1 MDAVTVEDLEKSFGK
16 TKALDGLELR
26 VPESKVVALL
36 GPNGAGKTTLIRILA
51 TLLRPDR
58 GRAEIFGHDVTTQ
71 ARQVRAAIA
80 LTGQFTAIDDLLNA
94 RENLEMVGRLVRLS
108 HPQRRARADE
118 LLQRLDLT
126 DAADRIAQTYSGG
139 MRRRLDLAASLMSRP
154 RLLFLDEPT
163 SGIDPSGRLAL
174 WDIIG
179 ELADTGTAIL
189 LTTQQMDEADKLA
202 DNIVVIDK
210 GKVVAEGSPS
220 ELKSKAGKARLE
232 IVVDDRRDL
241 TRAEEVLRAYGRG
254 ELSTDEGTGRLN
266 LRVQD
271 PAGVLPRVVHDL
283 DEAGIVLAD
292 LEMHRPNL
300 DDVFATVTGRAPNE
314 LAATDGKGG
323 DL

>member
-16 TKALDGLELR
+16 TRALDGLRLS

-58 GRAEIFGHDVTTQ
+58 GRAEIFGHDVVTE
-71 ARQVRAAIA
+71 AREVRSAIS
-80 LTGQFTAIDDLLNA
+80 LTGQFTAIDDLLNGK
-94 RENLEMVGRLVRLS
+94 ENLEMVGRLVRLS
-108 HPQRRARADE
+108 AQQRRERADE
-118 LLQRLDLT
+118 LLERFDLT
-126 DAADRIAQTYSGG
+126 EAADRVVITYSGG
-139 MRRRLDLAASLMSRP
+139 MRRRLDLAASLMGRP

-179 ELADTGTAIL
+179 ELADAGTAIL

-202 DNIVVIDK
+202 DNVVVVDK

-220 ELKSKAGKARLE
+220 ELKSKAGNARLE

-241 TRAEEVLRAYGRG
+241 GRAQDVLRSHGEG
-254 ELSTDEGTGRLN
+254 ELSTDEQTGRLN

-271 PAGVLPRVVHDL
+271 PAGVLPRVIHDL
-283 DEAGIVLAD
+283 DEAGISVAD
-292 LEMHRPNL
+292 LELHRPNL
-300 DDVFATVTGRAPNE
+300 DDVFASVTGHTS
-314 LAATDGKGG
+314 ATDGEGG
-323 DL
+323 DR

>member
-16 TKALDGLELR
+16 TRALDGLRLS

-58 GRAEIFGHDVTTQ
+58 GRAEIFGHDVVTE
-71 ARQVRAAIA
+71 AREVRSAIS
-80 LTGQFTAIDDLLNA
+80 LTGQFTAIDDLLNGK
-94 RENLEMVGRLVRLS
+94 ENLEMVGRLVRLS
-108 HPQRRARADE
+108 AQQRRERADE
-118 LLQRLDLT
+118 LLERFDLT
-126 DAADRIAQTYSGG
+126 EAADRVVVTYSGG
-139 MRRRLDLAASLMSRP
+139 MRRRLDLAASLMGRP

-179 ELADTGTAIL
+179 ELADAGTAIL

-202 DNIVVIDK
+202 DNVVVVDK

-220 ELKSKAGKARLE
+220 ELKSKAGNARLE
-232 IVVDDRRDL
+232 IVVDDRHDL
-241 TRAEEVLRAYGRG
+241 SRAQDVLRSHGEG
-254 ELSTDEGTGRLN
+254 ELSTDDQTGRLN

-271 PAGVLPRVVHDL
+271 PAGVLPRVIHDL
-283 DEAGIVLAD
+283 DEAGISVAD
-292 LEMHRPNL
+292 LELHRPNL
-300 DDVFATVTGRAPNE
+300 DDVFASVTAHTS
-314 LAATDGKGG
+314 ATDGEGG
-323 DL
+323 DR

>member
-16 TKALDGLELR
+16 TRALDGLRLS

-58 GRAEIFGHDVTTQ
+58 GRAEIFGHDVVTE
-71 ARQVRAAIA
+71 AREVRSAIS
-80 LTGQFTAIDDLLNA
+80 LTGQFTAIDDLLNGK
-94 RENLEMVGRLVRLS
+94 ENLEMVGRLVRLS
-108 HPQRRARADE
+108 AQQRRERADE
-118 LLQRLDLT
+118 LLERFDLT
-126 DAADRIAQTYSGG
+126 EAADRVVVTYSGG
-139 MRRRLDLAASLMSRP
+139 MRRRLDLAASLMGRP

-179 ELADTGTAIL
+179 ELAEAGTAIL

-202 DNIVVIDK
+202 DNVVVVDK

-220 ELKSKAGKARLE
+220 ELKSKAGNARLE
-232 IVVDDRRDL
+232 IVVDDRHDL
-241 TRAEEVLRAYGRG
+241 GRAQDVLRSHGEG
-254 ELSTDEGTGRLN
+254 ELSTDDQTGRLN

-271 PAGVLPRVVHDL
+271 PAGVLPRVIHDL
-283 DEAGIVLAD
+283 DEAGISVAD
-292 LEMHRPNL
+292 LELHRQNL
-300 DDVFATVTGRAPNE
+300 DDVFASVTAHTS
-314 LAATDGKGG
+314 ATDGEGG
-323 DL
+323 DR